1 MQSMEVELAIEC
13 SYIYLVLKHAVVVY
27 TKISFIFFWGGGE
40 LLVNWEGGGG
50 TGVYICPPTHTPI
63 LILNCQHN
71 S

>member
-27 TKISFIFFWGGGE
+27 TKISFIFFWGGGGVAGE
-40 LLVNWEGGGG
+40 LGRGRGYWGI
-50 TGVYICPPTHTPI
+50 YMPPHPHTNI
-63 LILNCQHN
+63 N